1 MLDGGG
7 VLQEIFQGVR
17 SLEMLLLRKPLLQLS
32 EYKVSKNCETQA
44 ADKCKINYST
54 AKIILKE
61 VSNQEKKYIKRLV
74 RKKEKDE
81 KEGMDQLAVCN
92 YV

>member
-1 MLDGGG
+1 LDVGG
-7 VLQEIFQGVR
+7 VVQKIFEGVH
-17 SLEMLLLRKPLLQLS
+17 SVEMLLLLKPILQLS
-32 EYKVSKNCETQA
+32 EHKVSKTFEMQA

-81 KEGMDQLAVCN
+81 KEGMDQLTVCN

>member
-1 MLDGGG
+1 M
-7 VLQEIFQGVR
+7 
-17 SLEMLLLRKPLLQLS
+17 
-32 EYKVSKNCETQA
+32 QA